1 MYLTNG
7 AVIDSGNG
15 NEDDGGVIS
24 LILLSEIK
32 GSTF

>member
-7 AVIDSGNG
+7 AVVVSGNG

-24 LILLSEIK
+24 LILLSIIG
-32 GSTF
+32 GSL